1 MVLTRARVVWASDPE
16 FAGEVEAG
24 IERVLRAPRPGVDVA
39 ADVLRMRGLMDRERR
54 PQGFWDLKL
63 SPGGQVDAE
72 FAAQHRQLTAA
83 AEGGPLTPSTLDALA
98 DDPVLAEAWRTQ
110 QRLSQILA
118 AAFDGRVDPDG
129 EPEPFHARLAAAVG
143 ADDYSSLKANL
154 QALRTRARAAFEA
167 VLDSGDGSG
176 SPHR

>member
-1 MVLTRARVVWASDPE
+1 MVLTRARVVWASDPA
-16 FAGEVEAG
+16 FADEVEQVV
-24 IERVLRAPRPGVDVA
+24 ERVLRQPRPGVDVA
-39 ADVLRMRGLMDRERR
+39 GDVARMRALMDRERR

-72 FAAQHRQLTAA
+72 FVAQYRQLVAA
-83 AEGGPLTPSTLDALA
+83 AEGRPLTHSTLYALT
-98 DDPVLAEAWRTQ
+98 DDPVLADAWRTQ

-129 EPEPFHARLAAAVG
+129 EPEPFHARLATAVG
-143 ADDYSSLKANL
+143 AEDYLALKADL

-167 VLDSGDGSG
+167 VLESRDGS
-176 SPHR
+176 